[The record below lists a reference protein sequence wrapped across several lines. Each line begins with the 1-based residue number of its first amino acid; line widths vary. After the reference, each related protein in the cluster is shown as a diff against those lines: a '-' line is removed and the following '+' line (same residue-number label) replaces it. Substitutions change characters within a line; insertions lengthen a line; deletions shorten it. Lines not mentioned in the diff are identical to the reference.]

1 MPQKY
6 MGIKKWSILTKS
18 YIFQRFI
25 YCPLVWMC
33 HSRNLNNKIDRIQER
48 ALQILYRDLK
58 LSFKELLKKGKFI
71 TTHQKTY
78 STLPQKSTK
87 LKWASLQKWR
97 MKFFDSVKIL
107 SMVLEVIPNLLNHVF
122 ILFNSEVNLQ
132 LI

>member
-6 MGIKKWSILTKS
+6 MGIKKWRILTKS

-97 MKFFDSVKIL
+97 MKFFDSAKIL
-107 SMVLEVIPNLLNHVF
+107 SMVLEVIPNLLNHAF
-122 ILFNSEVNLQ
+122 KLFNSEVNL
-132 LI
+132 